1 MTRYRVVPAI
11 VTLLS
16 GFITSVLLILNE
28 YELKQFI
35 MIVILVMVC
44 FFVVSWLVVYILN
57 KEADKQEKEK
67 QRLEEEKEKEEE
79 IPDIDLDHI
88 DDIEGLGGKEYDFND
103 FDNE

>member
-1 MTRYRVVPAI
+1 MVDADDTYPAGI
-11 VTLLS
+11 AKKM
-16 GFITSVLLILNE
+16 G
-28 YELKQFI
+28 K
-35 MIVILVMVC
+35 M
-44 FFVVSWLVVYILN
+44 ILN